1 MIGPCFNRILIMWD
15 YLDKST
21 LLLSCFFKKHFRM
34 LVHFYFFFLN
44 FNIITVSCL
53 FPSPPAWLRSDF
65 QRPEL
70 EKRPIICD
78 LSIIWCPWQGSAFAH
93 YKDQKTTDQCLIFCN
108 LLKDI
113 FTCKNNCNFWNKTWL
128 KELHSSVKSF
138 NW

>member
-1 MIGPCFNRILIMWD
+1 MRLPRQK
-15 YLDKST
+15 YST
-21 LLLSCFFKKHFRM
+21 LILLFLKHFRM

-44 FNIITVSCL
+44 FNLDHCLLSLSLTSCMTQIRL
-53 FPSPPAWLRSDF
+53 PE
-65 QRPEL
+65 RPEL

-78 LSIIWCPWQGSAFAH
+78 LSIIWCPWQGSAFAD

-113 FTCKNNCNFWNKTWL
+113 FTCNNNCNFWNKTWL
-128 KELHSSVKSF
+128 KEWHSSVKSF